1 MNTFD
6 FAQIDVFGASPLRG
20 NPLAVVHGAEGLS
33 DDQLQTF
40 ARWTNLSETTF
51 LVPPT
56 DPGADYRVRIF
67 TGSEELPFAGHPTL
81 GTAHAWLQ
89 AHPEHAGDR
98 IVQECGVGLVTL
110 RRTEA
115 GLAFAAPP
123 LIKDEPVPDD
133 LLTEIR
139 QVLGLEPEQ
148 LLASRVIDNGPGWI
162 GVLVADEVDI
172 FALPT
177 RELPGAVGV
186 VSRSAAAGTPYDIEV
201 RGFFAS
207 GGIAFE
213 DPVTGSLNAAVAQW
227 LLGQGVLTA
236 PYTAH
241 QGTVVGAD
249 GVITIEQDPDGTVWI
264 GGRTTTMIS
273 GTVTI

>member
-1 MNTFD
+1 MNTYD
-6 FAQIDVFGASPLRG
+6 FSQIDVFGATPYRG
-20 NPLAVVHGAEGLS
+20 NPLAVVQDADGVD
-33 DDQLQTF
+33 DDQLQAF

-89 AHPEHAGDR
+89 AHPEHEGDR
-98 IVQECGVGLVTL
+98 VVQECGVGLVTV
-110 RRTEA
+110 RRTGS

-123 LIKDEPVPDD
+123 LITDEPVDD
-133 LLTEIR
+133 QLLAEIR
-139 QVLGLEPEQ
+139 GVLGLTADQ
-148 LLASRVIDNGPGWI
+148 LLASRVIDNGPGWV
-162 GVLVADEVDI
+162 GVLVTDDVDI
-172 FALPT
+172 MALPT

-186 VSRSAAAGTPYDIEV
+186 ISRSAAAGTGHAIEV

-227 LLGQGVLTA
+227 LLGQGILTA
-236 PYTAH
+236 PYSAH
-241 QGTVVGAD
+241 QGTAVGAD
-249 GVITIEQDPDGTVWI
+249 GAIEIDQDADGTVWV